1 MVGSG
6 QAHYRRR
13 YLPEPHQHFFTAE
26 PKVPNSRQTITMA
39 LADLSVRLDTD
50 SGVFSSGGIDRGT
63 RILLEHA
70 TVPPKSGDILDLGCG
85 YGPVAVA
92 IAMRSRLAHV
102 WAVDVN
108 NRAIGL
114 TLDNAARACLSN
126 VTVARPD
133 EVPETTRFSAIY
145 SNPPIHIGKAALH
158 KLLLTWLPRLTAD
171 GVAYMVVQKNLGS
184 DSLVKWLNE
193 RGFPTERITS
203 QVGYRILRT
212 APPFRESPV
221 EHMQK

>member
-1 MVGSG
+1 
-6 QAHYRRR
+6 
-13 YLPEPHQHFFTAE
+13 LPEPHQHFFTAE

-85 YGPVAVA
+85 YGPVAMA
-92 IAMRSRLAHV
+92 MAMRSRLAHV

-158 KLLLTWLPRLTAD
+158 KLLLTWLPRLTAE

-203 QVGYRILRT
+203 QMGYRILRT

>member
-1 MVGSG
+1 VS
-6 QAHYRRR
+6 
-13 YLPEPHQHFFTAE
+13 EPHQHFFTAE
-26 PKVPNSRQTITMA
+26 PKVANSRQTITMV

-50 SGVFSSGGIDRGT
+50 SGVFSHGRIDRGT

-70 TVPPKSGDILDLGCG
+70 TMPPKSGDILDLGCG

-92 IAMRSRLAHV
+92 MAMRSRLAHV

-114 TLDNAARACLSN
+114 TVANATRACLSN

-133 EVPETTRFSAIY
+133 GVPETTRFSAIY
-145 SNPPIHIGKAALH
+145 SNPPIHIGKVALH
-158 KLLLTWLPRLTAD
+158 ELLLTWLPRLTAD
-171 GVAYMVVQKNLGS
+171 GVACLVVHKHLGS
-184 DSLVKWLNE
+184 DSLAKWLNE
-193 RGFPTERITS
+193 QGFPTERITS

-212 APPFRESPV
+212 APPFRGSAR
-221 EHMQK
+221 EHVTG